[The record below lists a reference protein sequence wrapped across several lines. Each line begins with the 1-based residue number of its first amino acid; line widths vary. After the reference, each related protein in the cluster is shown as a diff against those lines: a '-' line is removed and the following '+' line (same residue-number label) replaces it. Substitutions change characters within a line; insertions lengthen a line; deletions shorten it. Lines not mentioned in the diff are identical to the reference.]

1 MKVFPTV
8 SVKGGIAITYW
19 DANTDFGE
27 IGFFSEFD
35 ELRTIVAKTT
45 RRNDFVPFS
54 EIIYPRDLYRLTER
68 LYEENG
74 WADSRPSEGHRYDV
88 GSNVFDTFPELFF
101 DHKPTDHDDYAQILG
116 RDQNGRCFK
125 WIQRKYLKTPDNF
138 DFYKVFVPKANGS
151 GAIGEVLS
159 TPVVGQPVVGHTA
172 TFLSVG
178 KFDTLEEAEA
188 VLKYIKTKFARVM
201 LGVLKVTQNNPK
213 ETWAYVPMQDF
224 TEASDI
230 DWSAAIDEIDRQLYT
245 KYGLDEK
252 EIRFIETMI
261 KPME

>member
-1 MKVFPTV
+1 M
-8 SVKGGIAITYW
+8 
-19 DANTDFGE
+19 
-27 IGFFSEFD
+27 
-35 ELRTIVAKTT
+35 
-45 RRNDFVPFS
+45 
-54 EIIYPRDLYRLTER
+54 
-68 LYEENG
+68 
-74 WADSRPSEGHRYDV
+74 
-88 GSNVFDTFPELFF
+88 
-101 DHKPTDHDDYAQILG
+101 
-116 RDQNGRCFK
+116 
-125 WIQRKYLKTPDNF
+125 
-138 DFYKVFVPKANGS
+138 
-151 GAIGEVLS
+151 
-159 TPVVGQPVVGHTA
+159 
-172 TFLSVG
+172 
-178 KFDTLEEAEA
+178 EEAEA